1 MGLEQSTWI
10 SLFLLGMMTVAL
22 TLLFKVGKK
31 ADNQLFFRTESFE
44 KTREYCEL
52 LGIDGTA
59 TIGDVKK
66 AFKVKSKALHPSNKE
81 TGDKK
86 KFEELK
92 LAYETLA
99 YGASLGTP
107 RSEISKKLHNR
118 NKE

>member
-1 MGLEQSTWI
+1 MDATLI
-10 SLFLLGMMTVAL
+10 LLVSLLLVSLAMVLKA
-22 TLLFKVGKK
+22 GKK
-31 ADNQLFFRTESFE
+31 ADDQLFIRTESFE

-66 AFKVKSKALHPSNKE
+66 AFKEKSKMLHPSNTQ

-92 LAYETLA
+92 LAYETLV
-99 YGASLGTP
+99 YGGPYGTP
-107 RSEISKKLHNR
+107 RSEIYEKMSKRNR
-118 NKE
+118 